1 MAFWK
6 KPIMNKGIRNMDMK
20 EIVESILLFALMG
33 VAIILGM
40 CL

>member
-1 MAFWK
+1 
-6 KPIMNKGIRNMDMK
+6 MK

-33 VAIILGM
+33 VAVILGM

>member
-1 MAFWK
+1 
-6 KPIMNKGIRNMDMK
+6 MNKGIRNMDME